1 DYFLK
6 EHEPEHVYVRDRR
19 GFSGAPCRVTMQEYF
34 WLRLFDGRRTLRDIQ
49 AEAMHQASGELFPLE
64 RFTALA
70 ARLDDGLFL
79 ESPRFRA
86 RRAPH
91 VRRRS
96 GRGCYEGDAPR
107 LRRQVAGLFTDPR
120 GPGLPR
126 KKPADNQLR
135 AALIP
140 HIDYHRGGHTFAWG
154 FKEVA

>member
-1 DYFLK
+1 
-6 EHEPEHVYVRDRR
+6 
-19 GFSGAPCRVTMQEYF
+19 
-34 WLRLFDGRRTLRDIQ
+34 
-49 AEAMHQASGELFPLE
+49 
-64 RFTALA
+64 TALA

-79 ESPRFRA
+79 ESPRFRERLA
-86 RRAPH
+86 TH
-91 VRRRS
+91 VRRPS
-96 GRGCYEGDAPR
+96 CLGCYEGDAHR

-154 FKEVA
+154 FKEVAEQTTASLFVIVGTAHYSCQRFTLTRKDFLTPLGTVPTDQKYIDRLTAHYGDGLFEDEVAHL